1 MFQKSQYF
9 NHMKQCELSFLR
21 LVQGTTTV
29 RKNPVLDFCF
39 TGSCHKTLVLGS
51 CNGLTLACYK
61 KRFDDIFLKLIDP
74 IRKECYNL
82 PPIKISPHMSMLSR
96 HEAAGI
102 GFDDSTNTLKTVFV
116 ILKEPLLSLQYIKP
130 QLCTMIHYSKSSSWR
145 EITQIPAYP
154 ISGEGVFAHGRLHWL
169 ASRHKFWS
177 YKDGRKIVWFDVKL
191 EKFGLTDT
199 PKLKGGGRDVNY
211 DQLVDLNGEV
221 GIAYRFND
229 IHIKLW
235 ILKAEGWVLRCWFDL
250 DLLPDYVL
258 VSGCLNKDGD
268 ILLASSRGDRLF
280 VYTQKSCNLP
290 QVDWDD
296 GRLANIRMY
305 RSSFF
310 STHTS
315 AGSIKNK
322 I

>member
-1 MFQKSQYF
+1 MSTMF
-9 NHMKQCELSFLR
+9 N
-21 LVQGTTTV
+21 
-29 RKNPVLDFCF
+29 
-39 TGSCHKTLVLGS
+39 
-51 CNGLTLACYK
+51 
-61 KRFDDIFLKLIDP
+61 
-74 IRKECYNL
+74 
-82 PPIKISPHMSMLSR
+82 R

-102 GFDDSTNTLKTVFV
+102 GFDDSTNTIKTVFV
-116 ILKEPLLSLQYIKP
+116 ILKEPLLSLQQYIKP
-130 QLCTMIHYSKSSSWR
+130 QLCTMVHYSRSSSWQ
-145 EITQIPAYP
+145 EIERIPAYP
-154 ISGEGVFAHGRLHWL
+154 ISSEGVFAHGRLHWL

-199 PKLKGGGRDVNY
+199 PKLKGDGRDVNY
-211 DQLVDLNGEV
+211 EQLVDLNGEV
-221 GIAYRFND
+221 GIAYRCNG

-235 ILKAEGWVLRCWFDL
+235 ILKPEGWVLRCWFDL

-280 VYTQKSCNLP
+280 VYTQKSCNLR

-310 STHTS
+310 SIHTS